1 MVGSWHPS
9 HLRVKSP
16 ACPIFWSR
24 TKAAFQVPA
33 VLAELRLDVYVITF
47 PHTLST
53 ENFWGW
59 TSRNQSQEVSK
70 GHCSTNKELC
80 FTVLTSAKMHEQ
92 TPFAAAKRKPLS
104 KIHCSSAFWVF
115 WHRCSRSVRHLSK
128 TLKNMEN
135 QRKSDWPMDNEMGR
149 HSADTHHPM
158 QGSNSQ
164 LWIAAPKWKSL
175 RWSCM
180 AATAWSIWIWAAH
193 HRVTAS

>member
-1 MVGSWHPS
+1 MLCIPFLCSFLSLLTGIYSLGLKFWKWGGSWHLS

-53 ENFWGW
+53 ENFWVW
-59 TSRNQSQEVSK
+59 TSSNQSQEVSK
-70 GHCSTNKELC
+70 GHCSTNTELC

-115 WHRCSRSVRHLSK
+115 WHIVHDQSGTCQKHSK
-128 TLKNMEN
+128 TWRISGSPVGLWTTN
-135 QRKSDWPMDNEMGR
+135 W
-149 HSADTHHPM
+149 ADTLPTLII
-158 QGSNSQ
+158 QC
-164 LWIAAPKWKSL
+164 KE
-175 RWSCM
+175 
-180 AATAWSIWIWAAH
+180 AT
-193 HRVTAS
+193 RNCE